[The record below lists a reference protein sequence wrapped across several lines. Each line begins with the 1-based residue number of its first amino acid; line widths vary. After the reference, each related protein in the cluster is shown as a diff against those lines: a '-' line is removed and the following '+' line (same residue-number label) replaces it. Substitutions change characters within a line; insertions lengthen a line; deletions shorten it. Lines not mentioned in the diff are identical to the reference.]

1 MCRAPTTSPTLTPPR
16 PLQGS
21 PGPSSLSGARDTR
34 SARLSATAAPHN
46 VRWTSEGFWE
56 GWMRRGHVGC
66 QRLLRILPPALLDA
80 LPAVSHLR
88 VLSRGTRS
96 ACSSPLRSLRSLSC
110 LNGLSSDMTQ
120 DRGPARGGCGFSR
133 SLSCIVHI
141 LSSLE
146 HNTVSSG
153 DYQAEVGEGR
163 GVRGVLPLSR
173 DRVLAPQ
180 TSCS

>member
-1 MCRAPTTSPTLTPPR
+1 MDTTATLPR
-16 PLQGS
+16 LAW
-21 PGPSSLSGARDTR
+21 SLLTFGCSLVTR
-34 SARLSATAAPHN
+34 VVHVSATAAPHN

-163 GVRGVLPLSR
+163 RDRGFVLCLSLSR
-173 DRVLAPQ
+173 DRVPAPQ
-180 TSCS
+180 ISCS